1 MEDTRDK
8 LRLIWADKIALSLTI
23 LIVAIPAFGWVLV
36 AIAAGPAGA
45 NHVVESIGMDGAL
58 EVIGAVLA
66 VWATLRA
73 LDFAA
78 GGATYK
84 LFRAASGDAPAT
96 TRPGGE
102 VADTKLL
109 AQ

>member
-1 MEDTRDK
+1 MEDTRNK

-45 NHVVESIGMDGAL
+45 NHVIESIGMDGAL
-58 EVIGAVLA
+58 EVMGAVLT
-66 VWATLRA
+66 VWAALRGV
-73 LDFAA
+73 DFAA

-84 LFRAASGDAPAT
+84 LFHAAPADAQGT
-96 TRPGGE
+96 TPAGD

-109 AQ
+109 AH